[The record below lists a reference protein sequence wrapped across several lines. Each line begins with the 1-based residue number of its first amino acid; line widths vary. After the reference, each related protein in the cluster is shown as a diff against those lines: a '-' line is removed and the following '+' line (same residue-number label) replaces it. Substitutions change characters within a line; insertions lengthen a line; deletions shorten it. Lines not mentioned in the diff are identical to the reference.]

1 VTMRAHS
8 ELTLYLESATKI
20 LLDSLRQAGDA
31 DRPFRQ
37 SQVEA
42 AIRFCRT
49 VFGAQYA
56 SLLAKAAEVAV
67 QTAASDRKSA
77 RA

>member
-1 VTMRAHS
+1 
-8 ELTLYLESATKI
+8 
-20 LLDSLRQAGDA
+20 
-31 DRPFRQ
+31 
-37 SQVEA
+37 
-42 AIRFCRT
+42 

-67 QTAASDRKSA
+67 QTAASDRKAA